1 MKTMHA
7 WYSRA
12 CHQAYPAHRYRT
24 PKGRE
29 VLITV
34 MSEIKECPSTFGDER
49 YVGLIIPPGPGGWLG
64 NVPPLDPLKA
74 LLTPR
79 QIGS

>member
-1 MKTMHA
+1 MKTKHA
-7 WYSRA
+7 WYSRT
-12 CHQAYPAHRYRT
+12 CHQAYLAHRYRT

-29 VLITV
+29 VLITA
-34 MSEIKECPSTFGDER
+34 MSEIKECPSMFGDER
-49 YVGLIIPPGPGGWLG
+49 YVGLIIWNGGGGWLG

-74 LLTPR
+74 LTAPR